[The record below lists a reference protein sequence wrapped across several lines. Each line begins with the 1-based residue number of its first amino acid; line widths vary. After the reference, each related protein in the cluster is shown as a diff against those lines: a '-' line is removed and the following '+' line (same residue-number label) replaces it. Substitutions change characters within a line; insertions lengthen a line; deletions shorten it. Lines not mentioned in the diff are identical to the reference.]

1 MSEFVHLHAHSD
13 FSLLDGACTVDNLVA
28 AAVENQMPAVAL
40 TEHGNL
46 FSAIQFYKK
55 ATKAG
60 IKPILGCELYVA
72 QGSRFE
78 KKTTNRGGWNYNHLI
93 VLAKNNTG
101 WSNLMKLVSHGY
113 LEGFYYRPRID
124 LELLRQYSEGL
135 IGSAACLKGSIQ
147 EALINDH
154 YELAKKRALELYEI
168 FNGDFYLE
176 LQNHF
181 IEAEAIVREGMRKL
195 SKETGIP
202 AIVTNDSHYMRKEH
216 HNAHDALIC
225 IGSGKLL
232 TDNKRIAYATPEFYF
247 KTEDEMF
254 NLFSK
259 DVNALERTA
268 MIAEQCD
275 VNIEMGNYLLPEF
288 PIPEDENVQDADEYL
303 RILTERGVKNL
314 YGEITPEIKERM
326 EHELGIIRNMGF
338 AGYFLI
344 VRDFVQYAKDHNI
357 PVGPGRGSAAGSL
370 VAYALRIT
378 DLDPIKYDLLF
389 ERFLNPERVSMPDI
403 DIDFC
408 YNRRNEVIEYIR
420 DRYGKENVS
429 QIITFG
435 KMKAK
440 AVLRDVGRVLGMSYG
455 EVDRIAK
462 LVPNSLNIKLEDAIN
477 QVKELQEV
485 PEQDESHEKLM
496 EYSKVLEGMHRHS
509 SIHAAGVVIAP
520 GELTNYAPLYKS
532 PDGDVT
538 TQWDMTVLEEMG
550 LLKMD
555 FLGLRTLTVIKD
567 AVDMIEETRGQSVDI
582 DNVPLDDSKVFK
594 TFADGNT
601 TGIFQF
607 ESSGMKEYL
616 RKLQPNAFGDLI
628 AMNALYRPGPM
639 AMIDDYIARK
649 HGKAKVEYLHPS
661 LEPILKDTYGIIVYQ
676 EQVMQIANRVAGFSL
691 AKADIMRKAM
701 GKKKKEVMAR
711 MSSEFIDGAVE
722 NGLKK
727 SDAEEIFNLIDK
739 FAQYGFNKSH
749 STAYALVAYKTAY
762 LKTYYPAEFM
772 AANLT
777 SEMTDT
783 ARVVTLINDCRK
795 MGIEVQPPDVNTSEA
810 NFFVRDNKVVFGLNA
825 IKNVGLKAADNIAEV
840 REESGPYESLFDL
853 TKRVDLHLVN
863 RKVLESL
870 IKSGATDSLP
880 GSRAQKYESIEI
892 ALHFGQHWQAQQDTS
907 QTDLFG
913 ISDGGSDSVM
923 STPELPDIK
932 DWTGQKRMKMEKE
945 LIGFYLTGHPLQ
957 KYEDILDAFNNID
970 LSDPETANK
979 VNDTIKVGGL
989 ITEMKIHYTKRDSK
1003 EMAFVTIEGLEG
1015 DAELVVFP
1023 DAFAKAK
1030 QFIKPDKMIFVE
1042 GRNSDQGRDDDEI
1055 KLIAEKIIPLE
1066 SAREI
1071 YAKELHL
1078 NVEVDKM
1085 KTTDVKSLRKLCA
1098 RYEGDCKLIFHIN
1111 TATQNTR
1118 QVRATKFTIAADP
1131 HLIEKLRERFG
1142 PKNVWYKG

>member
-13 FSLLDGACTVDNLVA
+13 YSLLDGACTVDNLVG
-28 AAVENQMPAVAL
+28 AAVENEMPAVAL

-55 ATKAG
+55 ARSAG

-72 QGSRFE
+72 QGSRFD
-78 KKTTNRGGWNYNHLI
+78 KTTRNRGGWGYNHLV

-113 LEGFYYRPRID
+113 LEGFYYRPRVD
-124 LELLRQYSEGL
+124 KDLLRRYNEGL

-147 EALINDH
+147 EALLDND
-154 YELAKKRALELYEI
+154 YDEAKRRALELYEI

-176 LQNHF
+176 LQKHF
-181 IEAEAIVREGMRKL
+181 IEAEDIVRQGMRKL

-202 AIVTNDSHYMRKEH
+202 MIATNDSHYMRKEH

-232 TDNKRIAYATPEFYF
+232 SDEKRIAYATSEFYF

-254 NLFSK
+254 ELLPK
-259 DVNALERTA
+259 DTSALERTA
-268 MIAEQCD
+268 MIADQCD

-288 PIPEDENVQDADEYL
+288 PIPEDEEVQDADEYL
-303 RILTERGVKNL
+303 RILTERGVKKL
-314 YGEITPEIKERM
+314 YGEITSEIQQRM
-326 EHELGIIRNMGF
+326 EHELNIINNMGF

-344 VRDFVQYAKDHNI
+344 VRDFVQYAKDHDI

-370 VAYALRIT
+370 VAYALGIT
-378 DLDPIKYDLLF
+378 DIDPIKYDLLF

-420 DRYGKENVS
+420 DRYGEDNVS

-462 LVPNSLNIKLEDAIN
+462 LVPNSLNIKLEDAID
-477 QVKELQEV
+477 QVKDLQEV
-485 PEQDESHEKLM
+485 QQQDDDHKKLIK
-496 EYSKVLEGMHRHS
+496 YSKVLEGMHRHA

-520 GELTNYAPLYKS
+520 GNLTNYAPLYKS

-567 AVDMIEETRGQSVDI
+567 AVEMIRETRNQNVDI
-582 DNVPLDDSKVFK
+582 DGVPLDDPRVFK

-639 AMIDDYIARK
+639 DMIDDYIARK

-661 LEPILKDTYGIIVYQ
+661 LEPILNDTYGIIVYQ

-701 GKKKKEVMAR
+701 GKKKHDVMLKLR
-711 MSSEFIDGAVE
+711 SEFIDGAVE

-727 SDAEEIFNLIDK
+727 SEAEEIFDLIDK

-762 LKTYYPAEFM
+762 LKTYYPAEFI

-777 SEMTDT
+777 SEMNDTD
-783 ARVVTLINDCRK
+783 RVVIMINDCRK
-795 MGIEVQPPDVNTSEA
+795 MGVDVQPPDVNSSEA
-810 NFFVRDNKVVFGLNA
+810 NFFVRNNKVVFGLNA
-825 IKNVGLKAADNIAEV
+825 IKNVGLKAAENISAV
-840 REESGPYESLFDL
+840 RREDGDYESLYDL
-853 TKRVDLHLVN
+853 VKRVDLRLVN

-870 IKSGATDSLP
+870 IKAGAMDSFP
-880 GSRAQKYESIEI
+880 GTRSQKYKSVDF
-892 ALHFGQHWQAQQDTS
+892 ALQFGQRYQAQLDTS

-913 ISDGGSDSVM
+913 IADGGAESVIT
-923 STPELPDIK
+923 TPELPDIQE
-932 DWTGQKRMKMEKE
+932 WGAQKKMNLEKE

-957 KYEDILDAFNNID
+957 KYEDILNSFNNID
-970 LSDPETANK
+970 LTDPESANK
-979 VNDTIKVGGL
+979 VNLMRVGGL
-989 ITEMKIHYTKRDSK
+989 ITEMKIHYTKRGNK
-1003 EMAFVTIEGLEG
+1003 EMAFVTIEGLQGE
-1015 DAELVVFP
+1015 AELVVFP
-1023 DAFAKAK
+1023 DTFAEAK
-1030 QFIKPDKMIFVE
+1030 PFIKPDKMIFVE
-1042 GRNSDQGRDDDEI
+1042 GRPSDQGRDEDSI
-1055 KLIAEKIIPLE
+1055 KIIAEKIMPLE
-1066 SAREI
+1066 RAREV
-1071 YAKELHL
+1071 YTKNLHL
-1078 NVEVDKM
+1078 NVEVDRM

-1098 RYEGDCKLIFHIN
+1098 RYEGDCNLIFHIN

-1118 QVRATKFTIAADP
+1118 MVRAKKFTVAADQ
-1131 HLIEKLRERFG
+1131 HLITKLRERFG
-1142 PKNVWYKG
+1142 PKNVWFD

>member
-28 AAVENQMPAVAL
+28 AAVENEMPAVAL

-46 FSAIQFYKK
+46 FSAIEFYKK

-78 KKTTNRGGWNYNHLI
+78 KTTTNRGGWNYNHLI
-93 VLAKNNTG
+93 VLAKNDTG

-113 LEGFYYRPRID
+113 LEGFYYRPRVD
-124 LELLRQYSEGL
+124 NELLRRYSEGL
-135 IGSAACLKGSIQ
+135 IASAACLKGIVQ
-147 EALINDH
+147 EVLLNDH
-154 YELAKKRALELYEI
+154 YDLAKQRALELHEI
-168 FNGDFYLE
+168 FHGDFYLE
-176 LQNHF
+176 LQNHG
-181 IEAEAIVREGMRKL
+181 IEAEDIVRPGMRKL

-202 AIVTNDSHYMRKEH
+202 LVVTNDSHYMRKEH

-247 KTEDEMF
+247 KSEDEMF
-254 NLFSK
+254 DLFPN
-259 DVNALERTA
+259 DADAMERTA
-268 MIAEQCD
+268 MIADQCD

-288 PIPEDENVQDADEYL
+288 PIPEEENVRDADEYL
-303 RILTERGVKNL
+303 RILTERGVKKL
-314 YGEITPEIKERM
+314 YGEITPEIQERM
-326 EHELGIIRNMGF
+326 DHELGIIKNMGF

-344 VRDFVQYAKDHNI
+344 VRDFVQYAKDHDI

-420 DRYGKENVS
+420 DRYGEDNVS

-462 LVPNSLNIKLEDAIN
+462 LVPNSLNIKLEDAID

-485 PEQDESHEKLM
+485 KGQDETHAKLI

-520 GELTNYAPLYKS
+520 GKLTNYAPLYKS

-582 DNVPLDDSKVFK
+582 DQVPLDDAKVFK
-594 TFADGNT
+594 TFAEGNT

-616 RKLQPNAFGDLI
+616 RKLQPNAFEDLI

-639 AMIDDYIARK
+639 DMIDDYIARK

-676 EQVMQIANRVAGFSL
+676 EQVMQLANRVAGFSL

-701 GKKKKEVMAR
+701 GKKKKDVMAR
-711 MSSEFIDGAVE
+711 LRSEFIDGAVE

-727 SDAEEIFNLIDK
+727 KDAEEIFDLIDK

-777 SEMTDT
+777 SEMNDTD
-783 ARVVTLINDCRK
+783 RVVTLIGDCRK
-795 MGIEVQPPDVNTSEA
+795 MGIEVQPPDVNHSEA
-810 NFFVRDNKVVFGLNA
+810 NFFVRDNQVVFGLNA
-825 IKNVGLKAADNIAEV
+825 IKNVGLKAAESISSV
-840 REESGPYESLFDL
+840 REDDGPFESLFDFA
-853 TKRVDLHLVN
+853 KRVDLHLVN
-863 RKVLESL
+863 RKVFESL
-870 IKSGATDSLP
+870 IKSGAMDSFP
-880 GSRAQKYESIEI
+880 GSRAQKFEAIEL
-892 ALHFGQHWQAQQDTS
+892 ALHFGQHYQAQQDTS

-913 ISDGGSDSVM
+913 SSDGGTDSLI
-923 STPELPDIK
+923 STPTLPDVN
-932 DWTGQKRMKMEKE
+932 DWTGQQRMKMEKE

-957 KYEDILDAFNNID
+957 KYQDILDVFNNID
-970 LSDPETANK
+970 LTDPETANK
-979 VNDTIKVGGL
+979 MNGTIRVGGL
-989 ITEMKIHYTKRDSK
+989 ITEMKIHYTKRGNK
-1003 EMAFVTIEGLEG
+1003 EMAFVTIEGLQGE
-1015 DAELVVFP
+1015 AELVIFP
-1023 DAFAKAK
+1023 DTFAEAK
-1030 QFIKPDKMIFVE
+1030 QYIIPDKMVFVE
-1042 GRNSDQGRDDDEI
+1042 GRISDQGRDDDGI
-1055 KLIAEKIIPLE
+1055 KLIAEKVIPLE
-1066 SAREI
+1066 QAREV
-1071 YAKELHL
+1071 YAKNLHL

-1085 KTTDVKSLRKLCA
+1085 KTTDVESLRKLCA
-1098 RYEGDCKLIFHIN
+1098 RYDGDCNLLFHIN

-1118 QVRATKFTIAADP
+1118 VVHAKKFTVAADQ
-1131 HLIEKLRERFG
+1131 HLITKLRERFG
-1142 PKNVWYKG
+1142 NQNVWFD